1 MNTATLLPTAQHAH
15 SAQSAMGAHGTPN
28 VPSQLTGS
36 GGRIAE
42 RTTERTAPLRVQA
55 LIQQGLLSTMFQ
67 PIAQLDSGLIYGY
80 EALVRG
86 PKGSALEYPDALF
99 AAGRRE
105 GLSVELEICCARQA
119 LQDWRHQAL
128 PGKLLINMSAA
139 ALASAVAQSGHD
151 NHGDCNTLL
160 NERLG
165 LPLDRIVIELTEHE
179 RVTDIEILR
188 QTIVGL
194 RRQGVGIALDD
205 FGDGRSSLRLW
216 SEIQP
221 DLVKIDKYFTHD
233 LPAHAE
239 KLQTFRALLQLAE
252 TFGAQLVAEG
262 IENAEEL
269 RVLRDLGVSFGQ
281 GWFLGRPNPQGQL
294 EVLPAARD
302 VLASSDIAVLPELRR
317 ASSNGVTAERLI
329 MEAVTVSQDTTHEQL
344 FRLFDDNEQL
354 HAVAVLDEHQHP
366 VALVDRAQF
375 LNRWAKP
382 FFLDLY
388 GRRPCTLF
396 ANPTPLVVDA
406 DTGIEALTTV
416 LTSADQRY
424 LREGF
429 IITRE
434 GRYLGLGTG
443 EQLVRSVTEAR
454 IEAARHANPLT
465 FLPGN
470 IPISQ
475 HIGRLLSSGRE
486 FVAAYADLNHFKP
499 FNDEYGYWR
508 GDEMIRLVARVS
520 SMHCDTQRDFLGHV
534 GGDDFVML
542 FQSDDWEQRCEQII
556 ERFNALARN
565 LFDAAALQAGGIMA
579 EDRHGDLRF
588 HPCTTLSIGVVRI
601 KPGSLQRVEEVA
613 TAAASAKRHAK
624 HEQLSLYVMETT

>member
-1 MNTATLLPTAQHAH
+1 MSTLTAPSRTLDRP
-15 SAQSAMGAHGTPN
+15 
-28 VPSQLTGS
+28 
-36 GGRIAE
+36 
-42 RTTERTAPLRVQA
+42 APLRVQT
-55 LIQQGLLSTMFQ
+55 LINEDLLSTMFQ
-67 PIAQLDSGLIYGY
+67 PVAQLDSGLIYGY

-86 PKGSALEYPDALF
+86 PVGSALEYPDALF

-105 GLSVELEICCARQA
+105 GLTVELEMRCALQA
-119 LQDWRHQAL
+119 LKDWSGQKLA
-128 PGKLLINMSAA
+128 GKLLINMSAS
-139 ALASAVAQSGHD
+139 ALASAVAQDQGQ
-151 NHGDCNTLL
+151 GGLTIC
-160 NERLG
+160 EALG
-165 LPLDRIVIELTEHE
+165 LRATDIVIELTEHE
-179 RVTDIEILR
+179 RVADIDSLR
-188 QTIVGL
+188 RAISYL

-269 RVLRDLGVSFGQ
+269 RVLRDLGVAYGQ
-281 GWFLGRPNPQGQL
+281 GWFLGRPCREGQR
-294 EVLPAARD
+294 EVLAAARD
-302 VLASSDIAVLPELRR
+302 VLASNDIAVLPELKR
-317 ASSNGVTAERLI
+317 ASSNGVTAERLM
-329 MEAVTVSQDTTHEQL
+329 MEAVTVDEETTHEQL
-344 FRLFDDNEQL
+344 FRLFNEHEQL
-354 HAVAVLDEHQHP
+354 HAVAVLNAQQQP
-366 VALVDRAQF
+366 VALVDRSQF
-375 LNRWAKP
+375 INRWAKP
-382 FFLDLY
+382 FFNDLY
-388 GRRPCTLF
+388 GRRACTLF
-396 ANPTPLVVDA
+396 ANPTPLIVDA

-429 IITRE
+429 IITRA

-475 HIGRLLSSGRE
+475 HIGRLISSGRE

-508 GDEMIRLVARVS
+508 GDEMIRLVARVAS
-520 SMHCDTQRDFLGHV
+520 THCDSQRDFLGHV
-534 GGDDFVML
+534 GGDDFVIL
-542 FQSDDWEQRCEQII
+542 FQSDDWEHRCEQIV
-556 ERFNALARN
+556 ERFNDLARN
-565 LFDAAALQAGGIMA
+565 LFDAAALEAGGIMA

-588 HPCTTLSIGVVRI
+588 HPCTTLSIGAVRI
-601 KPGSLQRVEEVA
+601 SPGSLQRAEEVA
-613 TAAASAKRHAK
+613 TAAATAKRHAK
-624 HEQLSLYVMETT
+624 HEQLSIYVMAS

>member
-1 MNTATLLPTAQHAH
+1 MRGTMPGMTNTATLNRPPQ
-15 SAQSAMGAHGTPN
+15 TPP
-28 VPSQLTGS
+28 PSPPAL
-36 GGRIAE
+36 R
-42 RTTERTAPLRVQA
+42 APLNVQTLIDQA
-55 LIQQGLLSTMFQ
+55 LLTTVFQ
-67 PIAQLDSGLIYGY
+67 PIAQLDCGLIYGH

-86 PKGSALEYPDALF
+86 PLGSALEYPDALF
-99 AAGRRE
+99 SAGRKE
-105 GLSVELEICCARQA
+105 GLSNELEVHCAMQA
-119 LQDWRHQAL
+119 IADWSRLKL
-128 PGKLLINMSAA
+128 PGRLLINMSAT
-139 ALASAVAQSGHD
+139 ALSSAVSEGVAQD
-151 NHGDCNTLL
+151 RLFVCEDHGICAS
-160 NERLG
+160 RLM
-165 LPLDRIVIELTEHE
+165 IELTEHE
-179 RVTDIEILR
+179 RVADIES
-188 QTIVGL
+188 L
-194 RRQGVGIALDD
+194 RRAIAVLRRKGVGIALDD

-221 DLVKIDKYFTHD
+221 DIVKIDKYFTHD
-233 LPAHAE
+233 LPDHAE

-269 RVLRDLGVSFGQ
+269 RVLRDLGVAFGQ
-281 GWFLGRPNPQGQL
+281 GWLIGRPSRDGAREALPGAR
-294 EVLPAARD
+294 EVL
-302 VLASSDIAVLPELRR
+302 SSSEIAVLPELRR
-317 ASSNGVTAERLI
+317 ASSNGVTAERLM
-329 MEAVTVSQDTTHEQL
+329 MEAVSVTADTTHEQL
-344 FRLFDDNEQL
+344 FRVFNAHEDL
-354 HAVAVLDEHQHP
+354 HAIAVLNNAHQP

-375 LNRWAKP
+375 INRWAKP
-382 FFLDLY
+382 FFMDLY
-388 GRRPCTLF
+388 GRHSCTLF
-396 ANPTPLVVDA
+396 ANPTPLIVNA

-429 IITRE
+429 IIVRE

-475 HIGRLLSSGRE
+475 HIGRLLTSGRE

-508 GDEMIRLVARVS
+508 GDEMIRLVARVAS
-520 SMHCDTQRDFLGHV
+520 NHCDSQRDFLGHV

-542 FQSDDWEQRCEQII
+542 FQSADWEQRCEQIVNG
-556 ERFNALARN
+556 FNELARN

-579 EDRHGDLRF
+579 EDRHGDMRF
-588 HPCTTLSIGVVRI
+588 HPCTTLSIGAVRVS
-601 KPGSLQRVEEVA
+601 PGSLQRAEDVA
-613 TAAASAKRHAK
+613 SAAATAKRHAK
-624 HEQLSLYVMETT
+624 HEALSVYVMAA

>member
-1 MNTATLLPTAQHAH
+1 MTTITSLP
-15 SAQSAMGAHGTPN
+15 
-28 VPSQLTGS
+28 PSRTQ
-36 GGRIAE
+36 E
-42 RTTERTAPLRVQA
+42 RPAPLRVQT
-55 LIQQGLLSTMFQ
+55 LIAEDLLTTLFQ
-67 PIAQLDSGLIYGY
+67 PIVQLDCGLIYGH

-86 PKGSALEYPDALF
+86 PVGSALEYPDALF

-105 GLSVELEICCARQA
+105 GLTVELEVRCAVQA
-119 LQDWRHQAL
+119 LKDWSRQKL
-128 PGKLLINMSAA
+128 SGRLLINMSAT
-139 ALASAVAQSGHD
+139 ALTHALRDEQGQGGLFSDEAYGVAPSS
-151 NHGDCNTLL
+151 
-160 NERLG
+160 
-165 LPLDRIVIELTEHE
+165 IMIELTEHE
-179 RVTDIEILR
+179 RVTDIESLR
-188 QTIVGL
+188 RAITAL

-221 DLVKIDKYFTHD
+221 DIVKIDKYFSHE

-252 TFGAQLVAEG
+252 TFGAQLIAEG
-262 IENAEEL
+262 IESAEEL
-269 RVLRDLGVSFGQ
+269 RVLRDLGVTYGQ
-281 GWFLGRPNPQGQL
+281 GWLIGRPTPEGAL
-294 EVLPAARD
+294 EALAGART

-317 ASSNGVTAERLI
+317 ASSNGVTAERLM
-329 MEAVTVSQDTTHEQL
+329 MEAVTVRADASHEQL
-344 FRLFDDNEQL
+344 FRLFNQHEQL
-354 HAVAVLDEHQHP
+354 HAIAVLNDKDEP
-366 VALVDRAQF
+366 VALVDRSQF
-375 LNRWAKP
+375 INRWAKP
-382 FFLDLY
+382 FFNDLY
-388 GRRPCTLF
+388 GRHACTLF
-396 ANPTPLVVDA
+396 ANSSPLIVDA

-475 HIGRLLSSGRE
+475 HIGRLLTSGRG

-508 GDEMIRLVARVS
+508 GDEMIRLVARVAS
-520 SMHCDTQRDFLGHV
+520 SHCDSQRDFLGHV

-542 FQSDDWEQRCEQII
+542 FQSDDWEQRCELIV
-556 ERFNALARN
+556 ERFNDLARN

-579 EDRHGDLRF
+579 EDRHGDMRF
-588 HPCTTLSIGVVRI
+588 HPCTTLSIGAVRI
-601 KPGSLQRVEEVA
+601 APGALQRPEQVA
-613 TAAASAKRHAK
+613 SAAATAKRHAK
-624 HEQLSLYVMETT
+624 HEQLSVYVMAA

>member
-1 MNTATLLPTAQHAH
+1 MTITLAH
-15 SAQSAMGAHGTPN
+15 IHSSSAASRG
-28 VPSQLTGS
+28 
-36 GGRIAE
+36 
-42 RTTERTAPLRVQA
+42 TERPALLRVQT
-55 LIQQGLLSTMFQ
+55 LINEDLLSTLFQ
-67 PIAQLDSGLIYGY
+67 PVTQMDSGLIYGY

-86 PKGSALEYPDALF
+86 PAGSALEYPDALF

-105 GLSVELEICCARQA
+105 GLSVALEVRCASQA
-119 LQDWRHQAL
+119 LKDWSAQQL

-139 ALASAVAQSGHD
+139 ALASAVGQDQG
-151 NHGDCNTLL
+151 
-160 NERLG
+160 ERSLKFCGQLG
-165 LPLDRIVIELTEHE
+165 LKPADIVIELTEHE
-179 RVTDIEILR
+179 RVTDIGSLR
-188 QTIVGL
+188 NAISHL

-269 RVLRDLGVSFGQ
+269 RVLRDLGVRYGQ
-281 GWFLGRPNPQGQL
+281 GWFIGRPARQAAA
-294 EVLPAARD
+294 EALPAARA
-302 VLASSDIAVLPELRR
+302 VLASNDIAVLPELRR
-317 ASSNGVTAERLI
+317 ASSNGVTAEHLMKDAI
-329 MEAVTVSQDTTHEQL
+329 AVTEDTTHEQL
-344 FRLFDDNEQL
+344 FRLFNEQEQMQ
-354 HAVAVLDEHQHP
+354 AIAVLDPQGVP
-366 VALVDRAQF
+366 VALVDRSQF

-396 ANPTPLVVDA
+396 ANPTPLIVDA

-475 HIGRLLSSGRE
+475 HIGRLISSGRE

-508 GDEMIRLVARVS
+508 GDEMIRLVARVAS
-520 SMHCDTQRDFLGHV
+520 QHCDSQRDFLGHV
-534 GGDDFVML
+534 GGDDFVIL
-542 FQSDDWEQRCEQII
+542 FQSDDWEHRCEQIV
-556 ERFNALARN
+556 ERFNELARN
-565 LFDAAALQAGGIMA
+565 LFDAAALEAGGIMA

-588 HPCTTLSIGVVRI
+588 HPCTTLSIGAVRI
-601 KPGSLQRVEEVA
+601 RPGSLQRAEEVA
-613 TAAASAKRHAK
+613 TAAATAKRHAK
-624 HEQLSLYVMETT
+624 HEQLSVYVMAA

>member
-1 MNTATLLPTAQHAH
+1 MTTISLPDRQ
-15 SAQSAMGAHGTPN
+15 
-28 VPSQLTGS
+28 
-36 GGRIAE
+36 AE
-42 RTTERTAPLRVQA
+42 HKRRLEHPLKLRVEN
-55 LIQQGLLSTMFQ
+55 LIQEDLLSTLFQ
-67 PIAQLDSGLIYGY
+67 PIVQLDCGLIYGH

-86 PKGSALEYPDALF
+86 PAGSSLEYPDALF

-105 GLSVELEICCARQA
+105 GLTVELEVRCARQA
-119 LQDWRHQAL
+119 LKDWSRLKL
-128 PGKLLINMSAA
+128 PGKLLINMSAT
-139 ALASAVAQSGHD
+139 ALASAVAQDSEGR
-151 NHGDCNTLL
+151 G
-160 NERLG
+160 G
-165 LPLDRIVIELTEHE
+165 LFVGEDYGVEPGALIIELTEHE
-179 RVTDIEILR
+179 RVTDIDSLR
-188 QTIVGL
+188 RAITSL

-216 SEIQP
+216 SEMQP
-221 DLVKIDKYFTHD
+221 DLVKIDKYFTQN

-262 IENAEEL
+262 IESAEEM
-269 RVLRDLGVSFGQ
+269 RVLRDLGVAFGQ
-281 GWFLGRPNPQGQL
+281 GWLIGRPSAEGAHEAL
-294 EVLPAARD
+294 VAARE

-317 ASSNGVTAERLI
+317 ASSNGVTAERL
-329 MEAVTVSQDTTHEQL
+329 MVEAVTVREDTTHEQL
-344 FRLFDDNEQL
+344 FRLFNQHEHL
-354 HAVAVLDEHQHP
+354 HAIAVLNGQQEP
-366 VALVDRAQF
+366 VALVDRSQF
-375 LNRWAKP
+375 INRWAKP
-382 FFLDLY
+382 FFNDLY
-388 GRRPCTLF
+388 GRHACTLF
-396 ANPTPLVVDA
+396 ANPTPLIVDA

-475 HIGRLLSSGRE
+475 HIGRLLASGRE

-508 GDEMIRLVARVS
+508 GDEMIRLVARVAS
-520 SMHCDTQRDFLGHV
+520 SHCDSQRDFLGHV

-542 FQSDDWEQRCEQII
+542 FQSDDWERRCEQII
-556 ERFNALARN
+556 ERFNSLARN
-565 LFDAAALQAGGIMA
+565 LFDAAALEAGGIMA

-588 HPCTTLSIGVVRI
+588 HPCTTLSIGAVRVA
-601 KPGSLQRVEEVA
+601 PGSLHRAEDVA
-613 TAAASAKRHAK
+613 TAAATAKRHAK
-624 HEQLSLYVMETT
+624 HEQLSVYVMAA

>member
-1 MNTATLLPTAQHAH
+1 MTTITSLP
-15 SAQSAMGAHGTPN
+15 P
-28 VPSQLTGS
+28 
-36 GGRIAE
+36 GRTQE
-42 RTTERTAPLRVQA
+42 RPAPLRVQT
-55 LIQQGLLSTMFQ
+55 LIAEDLLTTLFQ
-67 PIAQLDSGLIYGY
+67 PIVQLDCGLIYGH

-86 PKGSALEYPDALF
+86 PAGSALEYPDALF

-105 GLSVELEICCARQA
+105 GLTVELEVRCANQA
-119 LQDWRHQAL
+119 LKDWSRQKL
-128 PGKLLINMSAA
+128 GGRLLINMSAS
-139 ALASAVAQSGHD
+139 ALTHALRDEQGSG
-151 NHGDCNTLL
+151 
-160 NERLG
+160 G
-165 LPLDRIVIELTEHE
+165 LFSDEAYGVSPSSVMIELTEHE
-179 RVTDIEILR
+179 RVTDIENLR
-188 QTIVGL
+188 RAITAL

-221 DLVKIDKYFTHD
+221 DIVKIDKYFTHD

-252 TFGAQLVAEG
+252 TFGAQLIAEG
-262 IENAEEL
+262 IESAEEL
-269 RVLRDLGVSFGQ
+269 RVLRDLGVTFGQ
-281 GWFLGRPNPQGQL
+281 GWLIGRPSSEGAVEAL
-294 EVLPAARD
+294 AAART

-317 ASSNGVTAERLI
+317 ASSNGVTAERLM
-329 MEAVTVSQDTTHEQL
+329 MEAVTVREDASHEQL
-344 FRLFDDNEQL
+344 FRIFNEHEQL
-354 HAVAVLDEHQHP
+354 HAIAILNAKDEP
-366 VALVDRAQF
+366 VALVDRSQF
-375 LNRWAKP
+375 INRWAKP
-382 FFLDLY
+382 FFNDLY
-388 GRRPCTLF
+388 GRHACTLF
-396 ANPTPLVVDA
+396 ANQTPLIVDA

-416 LTSADQRY
+416 LTSSDQRY

-429 IITRE
+429 IITRD

-475 HIGRLLSSGRE
+475 HIGRLLTSGRG

-508 GDEMIRLVARVS
+508 GDEMIRLVARVAS
-520 SMHCDTQRDFLGHV
+520 SHCDSQRDFLGHV

-542 FQSDDWEQRCEQII
+542 FQSDDWEQRCEQIV
-556 ERFNALARN
+556 ERFNDLARN

-579 EDRHGDLRF
+579 EDRHGDMRF
-588 HPCTTLSIGVVRI
+588 HPCTTLSIGAVRI
-601 KPGSLQRVEEVA
+601 AAGTLHRPEQVA
-613 TAAASAKRHAK
+613 TAAATAKRHAK
-624 HEQLSLYVMETT
+624 HEQLSVYVMAA

>member
-1 MNTATLLPTAQHAH
+1 MTTLSLPVRQ
-15 SAQSAMGAHGTPN
+15 
-28 VPSQLTGS
+28 
-36 GGRIAE
+36 AE
-42 RTTERTAPLRVQA
+42 HTRRLERPLALSVRT
-55 LIQQGLLSTMFQ
+55 LIDEGLLRTLFQ
-67 PIAQLDSGLIYGY
+67 PIVQLDCGLIYGH

-86 PKGSALEYPDALF
+86 PAGSSLEFPDALF

-105 GLSVELEICCARQA
+105 GLTVELEVCCAQQA
-119 LQDWRHQAL
+119 LKDWSQRKL
-128 PGKLLINMSAA
+128 PGKLLINMSAT
-139 ALASAVAQSGHD
+139 ALARAVAQDSTG
-151 NHGDCNTLL
+151 G
-160 NERLG
+160 G
-165 LPLDRIVIELTEHE
+165 LFVGGEFGVKPSSIMIELTEHE
-179 RVTDIEILR
+179 RVTDIDTLR
-188 QTIVGL
+188 QAITSL

-216 SEIQP
+216 SEMQP
-221 DLVKIDKYFTHD
+221 NLVKIDKYFTHD

-262 IENAEEL
+262 IESPEEM
-269 RVLRDLGVSFGQ
+269 RVLRDLGVAFGQ
-281 GWFLGRPNPQGQL
+281 GWLIGRPSAEGAHEAL
-294 EVLPAARD
+294 VAARE

-317 ASSNGVTAERLI
+317 ASSNGVTAERLMVDAI
-329 MEAVTVSQDTTHEQL
+329 TVREDTTHEQL
-344 FRLFDDNEQL
+344 FRLFNQHEQL
-354 HAVAVLDEHQHP
+354 HAIAVLNAKHEP
-366 VALVDRAQF
+366 VALVDRSQF
-375 LNRWAKP
+375 INRWAKP
-382 FFLDLY
+382 FFNDLY
-388 GRRPCTLF
+388 GRHACTLF
-396 ANPTPLVVDA
+396 ANPTPLIVDA

-475 HIGRLLSSGRE
+475 HIGRLLTSGRE

-508 GDEMIRLVARVS
+508 GDEMIRLVARVAS
-520 SMHCDTQRDFLGHV
+520 SHCDSQRDFLGHV

-542 FQSDDWEQRCEQII
+542 FQSDDWEHRCEQII
-556 ERFNALARN
+556 ERFNSLARN
-565 LFDAAALQAGGIMA
+565 LFDAAALEAGGIMA

-588 HPCTTLSIGVVRI
+588 HPCTTLSIGAVRVA
-601 KPGSLQRVEEVA
+601 PGTLHRAEEVA
-613 TAAASAKRHAK
+613 TAAATAKRHAK
-624 HEQLSLYVMETT
+624 HEQLSVYVMAA

>member
-1 MNTATLLPTAQHAH
+1 MTTLISPA
-15 SAQSAMGAHGTPN
+15 
-28 VPSQLTGS
+28 PSRSL
-36 GGRIAE
+36 E
-42 RTTERTAPLRVQA
+42 RPAPLRVQT
-55 LIQQGLLSTMFQ
+55 LISEDLLTTLFQ
-67 PIAQLDSGLIYGY
+67 PIVQLDCGLIYGH

-86 PKGSALEYPDALF
+86 PAGSALEYPDALF

-105 GLSVELEICCARQA
+105 GLTVELEVRCAAQA
-119 LQDWRHQAL
+119 LKDWSRHKL
-128 PGKLLINMSAA
+128 GGRLLINMSAA
-139 ALASAVAQSGHD
+139 ALTHALHDEQGRGGLFSDEAFGVAPGS
-151 NHGDCNTLL
+151 
-160 NERLG
+160 
-165 LPLDRIVIELTEHE
+165 IMIELTEHE
-179 RVTDIEILR
+179 RVTDIESLR
-188 QTIVGL
+188 RAITAL

-221 DLVKIDKYFTHD
+221 DIVKIDKYFSHD

-252 TFGAQLVAEG
+252 TFGAQLIAEG
-262 IENAEEL
+262 IESAEEL
-269 RVLRDLGVSFGQ
+269 RVLRDLGVTFGQ
-281 GWFLGRPNPQGQL
+281 GWLIGRPSREGAT
-294 EVLPAARD
+294 EALPGART

-317 ASSNGVTAERLI
+317 ASSNGVTAERLM
-329 MEAVTVSQDTTHEQL
+329 MEAVTVREDASHEQL
-344 FRLFDDNEQL
+344 FRLFNEHEQL
-354 HAVAVLDEHQHP
+354 HAIAVLNAKDEP
-366 VALVDRAQF
+366 VALVDRSQF
-375 LNRWAKP
+375 INRWAKP
-382 FFLDLY
+382 FFNDLY
-388 GRRPCTLF
+388 GRHACTLF
-396 ANPTPLVVDA
+396 ANPSPLIVDA

-475 HIGRLLSSGRE
+475 HIGRLLTSGRG

-508 GDEMIRLVARVS
+508 GDEMIRLVARVAS
-520 SMHCDTQRDFLGHV
+520 SHCDSQRDFLGHV

-542 FQSDDWEQRCEQII
+542 FQSDDWELRCEQIVT
-556 ERFNALARN
+556 RFNDLARN

-579 EDRHGDLRF
+579 EDRHGDMRF
-588 HPCTTLSIGVVRI
+588 HPCTTLSIGAVQI
-601 KPGSLQRVEEVA
+601 APGTLQRPEQVA
-613 TAAASAKRHAK
+613 SAAATAKRHAK
-624 HEQLSLYVMETT
+624 HEQLSVYVMAA

>member
-1 MNTATLLPTAQHAH
+1 MTNTATPTRPLQV
-15 SAQSAMGAHGTPN
+15 STP
-28 VPSQLTGS
+28 VHRP
-36 GGRIAE
+36 
-42 RTTERTAPLRVQA
+42 PLSVQTLIEQA
-55 LIQQGLLSTMFQ
+55 LLTTVFQ
-67 PIAQLDSGLIYGY
+67 PIVQLDCGLIYGH

-86 PKGSALEYPDALF
+86 PIGSALEFPDALF
-99 AAGRRE
+99 SAGRQE
-105 GLSVELEICCARQA
+105 GLSTALEVHCAMQA
-119 LQDWRHQAL
+119 VADWSRLKL
-128 PGKLLINMSAA
+128 PGRLLINMSAT
-139 ALASAVAQSGHD
+139 ALSSAVSEGVAAD
-151 NHGDCNTLL
+151 RLFICEEHGICAS
-160 NERLG
+160 RLM
-165 LPLDRIVIELTEHE
+165 IELTEHE
-179 RVTDIEILR
+179 RVADIE
-188 QTIVGL
+188 GL
-194 RRQGVGIALDD
+194 RRAIAVLRRKGVGIALDD

-221 DLVKIDKYFTHD
+221 DIVKIDKYFTHD
-233 LPAHAE
+233 LPEHAE

-269 RVLRDLGVSFGQ
+269 RVLRDLGVAFGQ
-281 GWFLGRPNPQGQL
+281 GWLIGRPSRDG
-294 EVLPAARD
+294 AREALSGARE
-302 VLASSDIAVLPELRR
+302 VLASSEIAVLPELRR
-317 ASSNGVTAERLI
+317 ASSNGVTAERLM
-329 MEAVTVSQDTTHEQL
+329 MEAVSVTEDTTHEQL
-344 FRLFDDNEQL
+344 FRVFNANEDL
-354 HAVAVLDEHQHP
+354 HAIAVLNAAREP

-375 LNRWAKP
+375 INRWAKP
-382 FFLDLY
+382 FFMDLY
-388 GRRPCTLF
+388 GRHACTLF
-396 ANPTPLVVDA
+396 ANPTPLIVNA

-429 IITRE
+429 IIVRE

-475 HIGRLLSSGRE
+475 HIGRLLTSGRE

-508 GDEMIRLVARVS
+508 GDEMIRLVARVAS
-520 SMHCDTQRDFLGHV
+520 KHCDSQRDFLGHV

-542 FQSDDWEQRCEQII
+542 FQSADWEQRCEQIVNA
-556 ERFNALARN
+556 FNELARN

-579 EDRHGDLRF
+579 EDRHGDMRF
-588 HPCTTLSIGVVRI
+588 HPCTTLSIGAVCVR
-601 KPGSLQRVEEVA
+601 PGSVQRPEEVA
-613 TAAASAKRHAK
+613 SAAATAKRHAK
-624 HEQLSLYVMETT
+624 HEALSVYVMAA

>member
-1 MNTATLLPTAQHAH
+1 MVGRQHLHMTTITSPLP
-15 SAQSAMGAHGTPN
+15 SL
-28 VPSQLTGS
+28 SQ
-36 GGRIAE
+36 E
-42 RTTERTAPLRVQA
+42 RPAPLRVQT
-55 LIQQGLLSTMFQ
+55 LIAEDLLTTLFQ
-67 PIAQLDSGLIYGY
+67 PIAQLDCGLIYGH

-86 PKGSALEYPDALF
+86 PVGSALEYPDALF

-105 GLSVELEICCARQA
+105 GLTVELEVRCANQA
-119 LQDWRHQAL
+119 LKDWGRQKL
-128 PGKLLINMSAA
+128 SGRLLINMSAT
-139 ALASAVAQSGHD
+139 ALTHALRDEHGRGGLFSDEAYGVAPSS
-151 NHGDCNTLL
+151 
-160 NERLG
+160 
-165 LPLDRIVIELTEHE
+165 IMIELTEHE
-179 RVTDIEILR
+179 RVTDIESLR
-188 QTIVGL
+188 RAITAL

-221 DLVKIDKYFTHD
+221 DIVKIDKYFTHD

-252 TFGAQLVAEG
+252 TFGAQLIAEG
-262 IENAEEL
+262 IESAEEL
-269 RVLRDLGVSFGQ
+269 RVLRDLGVTFGQ
-281 GWFLGRPNPQGQL
+281 GWLIGRPSREGAVEALQG
-294 EVLPAARD
+294 ART

-317 ASSNGVTAERLI
+317 ASSNGVTAERLM
-329 MEAVTVSQDTTHEQL
+329 MEAPTVREDASHEQL
-344 FRLFDDNEQL
+344 YRMFNQHEQL
-354 HAVAVLDEHQHP
+354 HAIAVLNDQGQP
-366 VALVDRAQF
+366 VALVDRSQF
-375 LNRWAKP
+375 INRWAKP
-382 FFLDLY
+382 FFNDLY
-388 GRRPCTLF
+388 GRHACTLF
-396 ANPTPLVVDA
+396 ANTTPLIVDA

-475 HIGRLLSSGRE
+475 HIGRLLTSGRG

-508 GDEMIRLVARVS
+508 GDEMIRLVARVAS
-520 SMHCDTQRDFLGHV
+520 SHCDSQRDFLGHV

-542 FQSDDWEQRCEQII
+542 FQSDDWELRCEQIV
-556 ERFNALARN
+556 ERFNDLARN

-579 EDRHGDLRF
+579 EDRHGDMRF
-588 HPCTTLSIGVVRI
+588 HPCTTLSIGAVRI
-601 KPGSLQRVEEVA
+601 APGTLQRPEQVA
-613 TAAASAKRHAK
+613 SAAATAKRHAK
-624 HEQLSLYVMETT
+624 HEQLDVYVMAV

>member
-1 MNTATLLPTAQHAH
+1 MTITLAH
-15 SAQSAMGAHGTPN
+15 SHSSSA
-28 VPSQLTGS
+28 PSRG
-36 GGRIAE
+36 
-42 RTTERTAPLRVQA
+42 TERPALLRVQT
-55 LIQQGLLSTMFQ
+55 LINEDLLSTLFQ
-67 PIAQLDSGLIYGY
+67 PVTQMDSGLIYGY

-86 PKGSALEYPDALF
+86 PAGSALEYPDALF

-105 GLSVELEICCARQA
+105 GLSVALEVRCASQA
-119 LQDWRHQAL
+119 LKDWSAQKL

-139 ALASAVAQSGHD
+139 ALASAVGQDQG
-151 NHGDCNTLL
+151 
-160 NERLG
+160 ERSLKFCDQLG
-165 LPLDRIVIELTEHE
+165 LKPSDIVIELTEHE
-179 RVTDIEILR
+179 RVTDIGSLR
-188 QTIVGL
+188 NAISHL

-269 RVLRDLGVSFGQ
+269 RVLRDLGVRYGQ
-281 GWFLGRPNPQGQL
+281 GWFIGRPAKQAAA
-294 EVLPAARD
+294 EALPAARA
-302 VLASSDIAVLPELRR
+302 VLASNDIAVLPELRR
-317 ASSNGVTAERLI
+317 ASSNGVTAEHLMKDAI
-329 MEAVTVSQDTTHEQL
+329 AVTEDTTHEQL
-344 FRLFDDNEQL
+344 FRLFNEQEQMQ
-354 HAVAVLDEHQHP
+354 AIAVLDPDGMP
-366 VALVDRAQF
+366 VALVDRSQF

-396 ANPTPLVVDA
+396 ANPTPLIVDA

-475 HIGRLLSSGRE
+475 HIGRLISSGRE

-508 GDEMIRLVARVS
+508 GDEMIRLVARVAS
-520 SMHCDTQRDFLGHV
+520 QHCDSQRDFLGHV
-534 GGDDFVML
+534 GGDDFVIL
-542 FQSDDWEQRCEQII
+542 FQSDDWEHRCEQIV
-556 ERFNALARN
+556 ERFNELARN
-565 LFDAAALQAGGIMA
+565 LFDAAALEAGGIMA

-588 HPCTTLSIGVVRI
+588 HPCTTLSIGAVRI
-601 KPGSLQRVEEVA
+601 RPGSLQRAEEVA

-624 HEQLSLYVMETT
+624 HEQLSVYVMAA

>member
-1 MNTATLLPTAQHAH
+1 MSPRTSAPPSLSLSLSPLPIPPA
-15 SAQSAMGAHGTPN
+15 SARSRN
-28 VPSQLTGS
+28 
-36 GGRIAE
+36 
-42 RTTERTAPLRVQA
+42 APLRVQT
-55 LIQQGLLSTMFQ
+55 LIEQDLLTTLFQ
-67 PIAQLDSGLIYGY
+67 PIVQLDCGLIYGH

-86 PKGSALEYPDALF
+86 PAGSALEYPDALF
-99 AAGRRE
+99 GAGRRE
-105 GLSVELEICCARQA
+105 GLTVELELRCAIQA
-119 LQDWRHQAL
+119 IKDWSRLQL
-128 PGKLLINMSAA
+128 PGRLLLNMSAT
-139 ALASAVAQSGHD
+139 ALASAVSESSVETACGLFVCAELGVCAS
-151 NHGDCNTLL
+151 
-160 NERLG
+160 RLM
-165 LPLDRIVIELTEHE
+165 IELTEHE
-179 RVTDIEILR
+179 RVADIEALR
-188 QTIVGL
+188 RAITTL

-221 DLVKIDKYFTHD
+221 DIVKIDKYFTHD

-269 RVLRDLGVSFGQ
+269 RVLRDLGVAFGQ
-281 GWFLGRPNPQGQL
+281 GWLIGRPSRAGAREAL
-294 EVLPAARD
+294 SGARD
-302 VLASSDIAVLPELRR
+302 VLSSSEIAVLPELRR
-317 ASSNGVTAERLI
+317 ASSNGVTAGRLM
-329 MEAVTVSQDTTHEQL
+329 MEAVSVREDTTHEQL
-344 FRLFDDNEQL
+344 FRVFDAHEQL
-354 HAVAVLDEHQHP
+354 HAIAVLDAQDRP

-375 LNRWAKP
+375 INRWAKP
-382 FFLDLY
+382 FFMDLY
-388 GRRPCTLF
+388 GRHACTLF

-429 IITRE
+429 IITRN
-434 GRYLGLGTG
+434 GRYQGLGTG

-470 IPISQ
+470 IPLSQ
-475 HIGRLLSSGRE
+475 HIGRLLTSGRE

-508 GDEMIRLVARVS
+508 GDEMIRLVARVAS
-520 SMHCDTQRDFLGHV
+520 SHCDSQRDFVGHV

-542 FQSDDWEQRCEQII
+542 FQSDDWEQRCEQIVQ
-556 ERFNALARN
+556 RFNELARN

-579 EDRHGDLRF
+579 EDRHGDMRF
-588 HPCTTLSIGVVRI
+588 HPCTTLSIGAVRVS
-601 KPGSLQRVEEVA
+601 PGSLHRAEDVA
-613 TAAASAKRHAK
+613 TAAAAAKRHAK
-624 HEQLSLYVMETT
+624 HAALSVYVMAA

>member
-1 MNTATLLPTAQHAH
+1 MTITLAH
-15 SAQSAMGAHGTPN
+15 SHSSSL
-28 VPSQLTGS
+28 PSRG
-36 GGRIAE
+36 
-42 RTTERTAPLRVQA
+42 TERPALLRVQT
-55 LIQQGLLSTMFQ
+55 LINEDLLSTLFQ
-67 PIAQLDSGLIYGY
+67 PVTQMDSGLIYGY

-86 PKGSALEYPDALF
+86 PAGSALEYPDALF

-105 GLSVELEICCARQA
+105 GLSVALEVRCASQA
-119 LQDWRHQAL
+119 LKDWSAQKL

-139 ALASAVAQSGHD
+139 ALASAVGQDQG
-151 NHGDCNTLL
+151 
-160 NERLG
+160 ERSLKFCDQLG
-165 LPLDRIVIELTEHE
+165 LKPSDIVIELTEHE
-179 RVTDIEILR
+179 RVTDIGSLR
-188 QTIVGL
+188 NAISHL

-269 RVLRDLGVSFGQ
+269 RVLRDLGVRYGQ
-281 GWFLGRPNPQGQL
+281 GWFIGRPAKQAAA
-294 EVLPAARD
+294 EALPAARA
-302 VLASSDIAVLPELRR
+302 VLASNDIAVLPELRR
-317 ASSNGVTAERLI
+317 ASSNGVTAEHLMKDAI
-329 MEAVTVSQDTTHEQL
+329 AVTEDTTHEQL
-344 FRLFDDNEQL
+344 FRLFNEQEQMQ
-354 HAVAVLDEHQHP
+354 AIAVLDAQGVP
-366 VALVDRAQF
+366 VALVDRSQF

-396 ANPTPLVVDA
+396 ANPTPLIVDA

-475 HIGRLLSSGRE
+475 HIGRLISSGRE

-508 GDEMIRLVARVS
+508 GDEMIRLVARVAS
-520 SMHCDTQRDFLGHV
+520 QHCDSQRDFLGHV
-534 GGDDFVML
+534 GGDDFVIL
-542 FQSDDWEQRCEQII
+542 FQSDDWEHRCEQIV
-556 ERFNALARN
+556 ERFNELARN
-565 LFDAAALQAGGIMA
+565 LFDAAALEAGGIMA

-588 HPCTTLSIGVVRI
+588 HPCTTLSIGAVRI
-601 KPGSLQRVEEVA
+601 RPGSLQRAEEVA

-624 HEQLSLYVMETT
+624 HEQLSVYVMAA

>member
-1 MNTATLLPTAQHAH
+1 MSSAALSSTASPIA
-15 SAQSAMGAHGTPN
+15 
-28 VPSQLTGS
+28 TGS
-36 GGRIAE
+36 RPGDEAPPLTVRRLMDRRQL
-42 RTTERTAPLRVQA
+42 RTV
-55 LIQQGLLSTMFQ
+55 FQ
-67 PIAQLDSGLIYGY
+67 PIVQLDCGLVYGH

-86 PKGSALEYPDALF
+86 PIGSPLEYPDMLF

-105 GLSVELEICCARQA
+105 GLNTELEVHCALLAMAEWSR
-119 LQDWRHQAL
+119 LKL
-128 PGKLLINMSAA
+128 PGRLLLNMSAT
-139 ALASAVAQSGHD
+139 ALASAVAQGLEQD
-151 NHGDCNTLL
+151 
-160 NERLG
+160 RLFICEDLG
-165 LPLDRIVIELTEHE
+165 ICASQLMIELTEHE
-179 RVTDIEILR
+179 RVADIE
-188 QTIVGL
+188 GL
-194 RRQGVGIALDD
+194 RRAIGVLRRKGVGIALDD

-221 DLVKIDKYFTHD
+221 DVVKIDKYFTHD

-269 RVLRDLGVSFGQ
+269 RVLRDLGVAFGQ
-281 GWFLGRPNPQGQL
+281 GWLIGRPTPDG
-294 EVLPAARD
+294 AREPLAGARE
-302 VLASSDIAVLPELRR
+302 VLASSEIAVLPELRR
-317 ASSNGVTAERLI
+317 ASSNGVTAERLM
-329 MEAVTVSQDTTHEQL
+329 MEAVTVHEDTTHEQL
-344 FRLFDDNEQL
+344 FRVFNEHEEL
-354 HAVAVLDEHQHP
+354 HAIAVLNSQQEP

-375 LNRWAKP
+375 INRWAKP
-382 FFLDLY
+382 FFMDLY
-388 GRRPCTLF
+388 GRHACTLF
-396 ANPTPLVVDA
+396 ANPTPLIVNA

-429 IITRE
+429 IIVRE

-475 HIGRLLSSGRE
+475 HIGRLLTSGRE

-508 GDEMIRLVARVS
+508 GDEMIRLVARVAS
-520 SMHCDTQRDFLGHV
+520 NHCDSQRDFLGHV

-542 FQSDDWEQRCEQII
+542 FQSADWEQRCEQIVQG
-556 ERFNALARN
+556 FNELARN

-579 EDRHGDLRF
+579 EDRHGDMRF
-588 HPCTTLSIGVVRI
+588 HPCTTLSIGAVRVS
-601 KPGSLQRVEEVA
+601 PGSLHRAEEVA
-613 TAAASAKRHAK
+613 SAAATAKRHAK
-624 HEQLSLYVMETT
+624 HEALSVYVMAL

>member
-1 MNTATLLPTAQHAH
+1 MTTIALPDRQAEH
-15 SAQSAMGAHGTPN
+15 SRR
-28 VPSQLTGS
+28 L
-36 GGRIAE
+36 E
-42 RTTERTAPLRVQA
+42 RPLKLRVEN
-55 LIQQGLLSTMFQ
+55 LIQEDLLSTLFQ
-67 PIAQLDSGLIYGY
+67 PIVQLDCGLIYGH

-86 PKGSALEYPDALF
+86 PAGSSLEYPDALF

-105 GLSVELEICCARQA
+105 GLTVELEVRCAQQA
-119 LQDWRHQAL
+119 LKDWSRLKL
-128 PGKLLINMSAA
+128 PGKLLINMSAT
-139 ALASAVAQSGHD
+139 ALASAVAQEAG
-151 NHGDCNTLL
+151 G
-160 NERLG
+160 RGG
-165 LPLDRIVIELTEHE
+165 LFVCEDYGVKPGSIIIELTEHE
-179 RVTDIEILR
+179 RVTDIDVLR
-188 QTIVGL
+188 QAITTL

-262 IENAEEL
+262 IESAEEM
-269 RVLRDLGVSFGQ
+269 RVLRDLGVAFGQ
-281 GWFLGRPNPQGQL
+281 GWLIGRPSAEGAHEAL
-294 EVLPAARD
+294 VAARE

-317 ASSNGVTAERLI
+317 ASSNGVTAERL
-329 MEAVTVSQDTTHEQL
+329 MVEAITVREDTTHEQL
-344 FRLFDDNEQL
+344 FRLFNQHEQL
-354 HAVAVLDEHQHP
+354 HAIAVLNAEQKP
-366 VALVDRAQF
+366 VALVDRSQF
-375 LNRWAKP
+375 INRWAKP
-382 FFLDLY
+382 FFNDLY
-388 GRRPCTLF
+388 GRHACTLF
-396 ANPTPLVVDA
+396 ANPTPLIVDA

-475 HIGRLLSSGRE
+475 HIGRLLTSGRE

-508 GDEMIRLVARVS
+508 GDEMIRLVARVAS
-520 SMHCDTQRDFLGHV
+520 SHCDSQRDFLGHV

-542 FQSDDWEQRCEQII
+542 FQSDDWEHRCEQII
-556 ERFNALARN
+556 ERFNSLARN
-565 LFDAAALQAGGIMA
+565 LFDAAALEAGGIMA

-588 HPCTTLSIGVVRI
+588 HPCTTLSIGAVRVA
-601 KPGSLQRVEEVA
+601 PGTLHRAEEVA
-613 TAAASAKRHAK
+613 TAAATAKRHAK
-624 HEQLSLYVMETT
+624 HEQLSVYVMAA